1 MAKRQKGQ
9 AKVEKKAN
17 ALQTLTV
24 EYVAVDTIGPND
36 YNPNRQSDHDFQ
48 LLLKSMSEDGFTQ
61 PIVVQESTMQIVDGE
76 HRWRAALE
84 LGLAQVP
91 IVKVNMSVEQM
102 RIATL
107 RHNRARGSED
117 IELSAQV
124 LRDLQELG
132 AIDWAMD
139 SLQMSDEEMNRL
151 IEDVPAPEALMD
163 PEFSEAWTPTR
174 EIERGD
180 GQNDLGEGQGVA
192 HSAAAADALRAAEVR
207 VAAAKTDEERTTARA
222 EAGVYRLVAVFAAE
236 EKGLVMGVLGDNP
249 SEKILE
255 LCRGVAGVTIDANGG

>member
-24 EYVAVDTIGPND
+24 EYVDVNAIGPND
-36 YNPNRQSDHDFQ
+36 YNPNRQSPHDFA

-107 RHNRARGSED
+107 RHNRED
-117 IELSAQV
+117 I
-124 LRDLQELG
+124 LQKINTIRKGIEGNLPNIYLLHG
-132 AIDWAMD
+132 EMT
-139 SLQMSDEEMNRL
+139 DEEMNRL

-163 PEFSEAWTPTR
+163 PEFSEAWAPTR

-180 GQNDLGEGQGVA
+180 GQNDLGVAQGVS

-207 VAAAKTDEERTTARA
+207 VAAAKSEEERTTARA
-222 EAGVYRLVAVFAAE
+222 EAGVYRLVCVFADD
-236 EKGLVMGVLGDNP
+236 EKRLVQQVLGDNP
-249 SEKILE
+249 TQKILE
-255 LCRGVAGVTIDANGG
+255 LCKGVAGVNIDANGG